1 MRSQCRFSRRIWL
14 ADRGAV
20 TAEFVLVI
28 PAVIALLA
36 TLVFGFRVGIEQQQL
51 QSFAWRESRALA
63 MPGVA
68 YTLYA
73 PKGSGWTVRLDTF
86 TDRVCVAA
94 LSPLIGGL
102 NAYQCAPTYQ
112 P

>member
-1 MRSQCRFSRRIWL
+1 MRSPCRSSQNICL
-14 ADRGAV
+14 GDEGAV

-36 TLVFGFRVGIEQQQL
+36 TLVFGFRVGMEQQQL
-51 QSFAWRESRALA
+51 QAFAWRESRALA
-63 MPGVA
+63 MPGVS

-73 PKGSGWTVRLDTF
+73 PQGSGWVVRLDSF
-86 TDRVCVAA
+86 ADRVCVAA
-94 LSPLIGGL
+94 SSKLIGGL
-102 NAYQCAPTYQ
+102 DAYQCAPTFK